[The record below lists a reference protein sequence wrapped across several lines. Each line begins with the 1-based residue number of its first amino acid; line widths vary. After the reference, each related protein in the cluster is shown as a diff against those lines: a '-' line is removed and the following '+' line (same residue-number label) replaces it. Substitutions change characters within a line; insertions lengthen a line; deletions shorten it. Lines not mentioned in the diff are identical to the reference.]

1 MPELFRQFRSRSF
14 HESWQYEGQYDLDM
28 QIKYLQDKHSL
39 LCVFVEA
46 SDEYDAY
53 MMVEAAEMMTII
65 M

>member
-1 MPELFRQFRSRSF
+1 
-14 HESWQYEGQYDLDM
+14 M
-28 QIKYLQDKHSL
+28 QIKYPQDKHSL

-46 SDEYDAY
+46 PDEYDAY